1 MDIQNLLQQ
10 EIQNEKSIKHQ
21 IEQLDMTDDAKQR
34 IQERLSHTVRQ
45 QQFIEELERH

>member
-21 IEQLDMTDDAKQR
+21 IEQLDMSDDAKQR
-34 IQERLSHTVRQ
+34 IQERLSYKIKE
-45 QQFIEELERH
+45 QQFIEELERY

>member
-10 EIQNEKSIKHQ
+10 EIQNEKSIQHQ
-21 IEQLDMTDDAKQR
+21 IEQLDMTVDAKER
-34 IQERLSHTVRQ
+34 IQERLSHTVKH

>member
-10 EIQNEKSIKHQ
+10 EIQKEQSIQHQ

-34 IQERLSHTVRQ
+34 IEERLSHRVKE
-45 QQFIEELERH
+45 QQFIDELERH